1 MARGLLMLSLD
12 MEVMAM
18 EDMDMEGM
26 ATEDMD
32 MVDMVITMARDLL
45 MPSLD
50 MEVMED
56 MAMEGMDIE
65 VMDMVVM
72 DTIMARD
79 LLMLSPDTED
89 MAMEVMVM
97 VGMAIEALAMEVMV
111 MVDMEDTDIMA
122 MEDMG
127 MDGGKNKCSYLAPN
141 IYMKTT
147 MLPLKS
153 KVQELSNLKWII
165 YYLVNNTFFILNKC
179 YLFNEK

>member
-1 MARGLLMLSLD
+1 
-12 MEVMAM
+12 
-18 EDMDMEGM
+18 
-26 ATEDMD
+26 
-32 MVDMVITMARDLL
+32 
-45 MPSLD
+45 
-50 MEVMED
+50 
-56 MAMEGMDIE
+56 
-65 VMDMVVM
+65 MDMVVM

-79 LLMLSPDTED
+79 LLMLSLDMEG
-89 MAMEVMVM
+89 MAME
-97 VGMAIEALAMEVMV
+97 ALD
-111 MVDMEDTDIMA
+111 MVDMVITMARGLLMLSPDMEDMA

-179 YLFNEK
+179 YLFND